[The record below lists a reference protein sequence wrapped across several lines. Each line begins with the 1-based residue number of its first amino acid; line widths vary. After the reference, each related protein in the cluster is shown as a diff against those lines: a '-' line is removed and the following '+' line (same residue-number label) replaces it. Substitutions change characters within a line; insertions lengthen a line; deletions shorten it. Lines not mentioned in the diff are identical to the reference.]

1 MQDREQEHARIRKE
15 QIKVHE
21 DLMPKL
27 FPKSQVGVL
36 NFAEADIT
44 SGDSLSESA
53 LVVAGFLSLT
63 DKELFSFEPVARLR
77 SIKEHVYR
85 WQGMARRVAAI
96 KEVHEIVCCLMGKFP
111 VSDTTS
117 NSRDAY
123 YALGDQWATLP
134 PIHEQNQEK
143 SKQEIGRRFQYA
155 ENAIYPDMPYA
166 DASAEINFLIE
177 QVDRAERLD
186 YAFSRQL
193 CLYILLQVQT
203 FLWIDGWVP
212 QDLRTIEFVQ
222 GLRAIGLPSTFTLKN
237 SLLHVIVNHMKRVGN
252 NDLEVIRDYEVEE
265 VD

>member
-27 FPKSQVGVL
+27 FPKSQVRVL

-44 SGDSLSESA
+44 SGDSLN
-53 LVVAGFLSLT
+53 
-63 DKELFSFEPVARLR
+63 KELFSFEPVARLR

-203 FLWIDGWVP
+203 FL
-212 QDLRTIEFVQ
+212 
-222 GLRAIGLPSTFTLKN
+222 
-237 SLLHVIVNHMKRVGN
+237 
-252 NDLEVIRDYEVEE
+252 
-265 VD
+265 